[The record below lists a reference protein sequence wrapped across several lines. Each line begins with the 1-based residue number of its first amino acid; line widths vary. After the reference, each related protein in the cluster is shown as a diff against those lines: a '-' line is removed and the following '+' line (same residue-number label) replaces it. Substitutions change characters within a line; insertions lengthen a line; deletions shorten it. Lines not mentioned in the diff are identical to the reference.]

1 MNNGVFG
8 SLEEPA
14 QPREKNYQKTLDFLV
29 RLFNSLH
36 YVAFSKSYIYFLK
49 FSAMLLEDIEKS
61 AGEGAG
67 RTLSLHHEG
76 CLMTQRT
83 QKMCISHSAFHKS
96 VQFSNPVDSGY

>member
-1 MNNGVFG
+1 MNNAVFG